1 MKYFESNS
9 DFSEVKL
16 NTVLDIV
23 RYLVTV
29 IFLAP
34 IRMCIE
40 ISRKILF
47 TGEYLNKFLV
57 NCLLLNSL
65 MLFASL
71 SYSFF
76 VSKSINLSGGLLPV
90 PSQVIS
96 LVIIILLFLFQNKYS
111 LPIDFE
117 LYNKEVDLEK
127 YNDVYSNGNV
137 DEIEDEL
144 ESPSPNNSEDEI
156 EIIDHVNIDEQID
169 KMAKEISGTLSK
181 ETTERLAKLTEDL
194 KKDMSFSSPNVNVA
208 SLYNSVKEK
217 ERECVDMITRN
228 KLIDDESVFLGG
240 NMEDVVNNNVSKR
253 DFSDLLGDLNSR
265 QSVEK
270 ALAEDIK
277 NDLENADM
285 QDEFHRAYREMN
297 PVDLSEDPELYI
309 QYENSFNMNV
319 KADSVPGNPKF
330 HKYSNKEWETPIGAC
345 DGAIDNKGVED
356 IMSIYN
362 KVSSSDI
369 DDEMIEPIFNFE
381 ELLDDEELL

>member
-156 EIIDHVNIDEQID
+156 EIIDHVNIDEQIS
-169 KMAKEISGTLSK
+169 KMSKEISGTLSD

-319 KADSVPGNPKF
+319 KADSTLENPKF

-345 DGAIDNKGVED
+345 DDAIDNKGVED

-362 KVSSSDI
+362 KVSSSNL